1 MQKNLLKTLLN
12 MSHRKENI
20 LLVAG
25 ALALTAFAF
34 GGGVAVTAPKPVVTN
49 YQRVTLPENA
59 LIGHAAIIYD
69 PVHHEVVYQKNANQ
83 PLALASL
90 TKLITAQA
98 VLSAN
103 PANTPV
109 YVSQDAVS
117 TEGDSGLKPGETV
130 ELSQLLTLA
139 LGASSNDA
147 IAAAAA
153 SLGDRSIEAINEEA
167 DKLFLTQSRFLN
179 PTGLDVNATT
189 PGAWGSAYDVARLTA
204 AFMKDHGEFFSDTT
218 LVTVTAQTDEGTL
231 TASPTAEPF
240 LDAPG
245 LIGAKTGYTD
255 LAGGNLVVAFDLS
268 VGRPLIGVV
277 LGSTREGRFSD
288 MRTLIEAA
296 REQL

>member
-1 MQKNLLKTLLN
+1 

-34 GGGVAVTAPKPVVTN
+34 GGGVAVTLPTVEVATYKS
-49 YQRVTLPENA
+49 VTLPENA
-59 LIGHAAIIYD
+59 LIAAAAIIYD
-69 PVHHEVVYQKNANQ
+69 PVTREVVYQKNANE

-90 TKLITAQA
+90 TKLITAQT
-98 VLSAN
+98 VLSAHT
-103 PANTPV
+103 PDTPV

-117 TEGDSGLKPGETV
+117 TEGDSGLRVGETV
-130 ELSQLLTLA
+130 ELSQLLSLA

-153 SLGDRSIEAINEEA
+153 SLGDRPIEALNAEA
-167 DKLFLTQSRFLN
+167 EKLFLTQSRFLN

-204 AFMKDHGEFFSDTT
+204 AFMEQHSDFFSHTT
-218 LVTVTAQTDEGTL
+218 NETITAETTGGTVL
-231 TASPTAEPF
+231 ASPTIEP
-240 LDAPG
+240 LLGSPG

-255 LAGGNLVVAFDLS
+255 LAGGNLVVAFDLA